1 MLKMLLSLIYDQV
14 YLYFQKILDGGIKER
29 SGNLQKFSPLTAQFK
44 KRLLSSLW
52 IIENKYYCI
61 LHHIVYEYS
70 CWLR

>member
-1 MLKMLLSLIYDQV
+1 MFKMLLSLIYDQV

-44 KRLLSSLW
+44 KRLLSRLW
-52 IIENKYYCI
+52 IMENKYNCI
-61 LHHIVYEYS
+61 LHHIVYEDS